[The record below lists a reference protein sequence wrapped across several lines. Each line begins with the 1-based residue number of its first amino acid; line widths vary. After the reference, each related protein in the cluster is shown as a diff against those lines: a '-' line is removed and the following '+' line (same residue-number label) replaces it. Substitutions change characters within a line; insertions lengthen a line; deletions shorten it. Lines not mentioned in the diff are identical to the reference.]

1 LKRPRGGS
9 KVRYSLFMAV
19 EVKIPPMGE
28 SITGGLL
35 ASWTVKSGDAVRK
48 GQPLFSY
55 ETDKVTSEGTAEV
68 DGCITIGV
76 PAGTEV
82 LVGQVIATIEA
93 GAAGAAPAPVAA
105 APKAVSEK
113 SVTPPAATPV
123 PAPVLAKSGAS
134 AEISPAVRRISAETG
149 LNPAS
154 IPGTGKAGRVTKGD
168 MLAAL
173 EGKTPIMAVAS
184 APAVSASATTTA
196 APAGPVSIPSREGRT
211 TRKRMS
217 PLRRKIAERL
227 VQAKSETAMLTT
239 FNEVNMAPVME
250 LRKRHGEDFLKKY
263 GVKLGFMSFFVK
275 AAVQA
280 LKDVRAVNAQLDG
293 EDIVENNF
301 YDIGV
306 AVGTEKGLMVPVVRD
321 CDALSFAGIEK
332 AITDYGKRARDG
344 KIQLPELQGG
354 VFTISN
360 GGIYGSMLSTPILN
374 HPQAAI
380 MGLHNIVER
389 PVAENGQVV
398 IRPIM
403 YLALSYDHRIIDGKE
418 AVTFLVKVRQYIEE
432 PHTLLFGA

>member
-1 LKRPRGGS
+1 
-9 KVRYSLFMAV
+9 MAV

-123 PAPVLAKSGAS
+123 PAPVLAKSGAA

-250 LRKRHGEDFLKKY
+250 LRKRHGEEFLKKY

>member
-1 LKRPRGGS
+1 
-9 KVRYSLFMAV
+9 MAV

-35 ASWTVKSGDAVRK
+35 AAWLVKSGDAVRK

-68 DGCITIGV
+68 DGQITIV
-76 PAGTEV
+76 VNAGTDV
-82 LVGQVIATIEA
+82 VVGQVVASIEA
-93 GAAGAAPAPVAA
+93 GAAGNAPSAAPAPAA
-105 APKAVSEK
+105 KPAAASAPAATAAPAPKA
-113 SVTPPAATPV
+113 
-123 PAPVLAKSGAS
+123 APVAAKSGAA
-134 AEISPAVRRISAETG
+134 AEVSPAVRRLSEETG
-149 LNPAS
+149 LDPAGVE
-154 IPGTGKAGRVTKGD
+154 GTGKAGRVTKGD

-173 EGKTPIMAVAS
+173 SGQAPIRAVAPAAAPAAAS
-184 APAVSASATTTA
+184 APAA
-196 APAGPVSIPSREGRT
+196 AAVIPSRDGRT
-211 TRKRMS
+211 SRKRMS

-250 LRKRHGEDFLKKY
+250 LRKRHGEEFLKKY

-280 LKDVRAVNAQLDG
+280 MKEVPAINAQLDG
-293 EDIVENNF
+293 EDIIENHF
-301 YDIGV
+301 FDIGV
-306 AVGTEKGLMVPVVRD
+306 AVGTDKGLMVPVVRD
-321 CDALSFAGIEK
+321 CDQLNFAGIEK
-332 AITDYGKRARDG
+332 AIGDFGKRARDG

-403 YLALSYDHRIIDGKE
+403 YLALSYDHRLIDGKE
-418 AVTFLVKVRQYIEE
+418 AVTFLVKVRQYIED
-432 PHTLLFGA
+432 PQRLLFGV

>member
-1 LKRPRGGS
+1 
-9 KVRYSLFMAV
+9 MAV

-68 DGCITIGV
+68 DGQITINV

-82 LVGQVIATIEA
+82 LVGQVVATI
-93 GAAGAAPAPVAA
+93 AAGVAGSTPPPAAIPTAPVNAAAAPAAVKPAA
-105 APKAVSEK
+105 ASEPI
-113 SVTPPAATPV
+113 SQFV
-123 PAPVLAKSGAS
+123 KSGAA
-134 AEISPAVRRISAETG
+134 AEISPSVRRIAAETG

-154 IPGTGKAGRVTKGD
+154 LEGTGKAGRVTKGD

-173 EGKTPIMAVAS
+173 DGKTPLLAVATPP
-184 APAVSASATTTA
+184 APTATA
-196 APAGPVSIPSREGRT
+196 APALLSAIPAVVIPSREGRT
-211 TRKRMS
+211 SRKRMS

-280 LKDVRAVNAQLDG
+280 LKDVRAVNAQLEG
-293 EDIVENNF
+293 EEIVENNF

-321 CDALSFAGIEK
+321 CDQLTFAGIEK

>member
-1 LKRPRGGS
+1 
-9 KVRYSLFMAV
+9 MAV

-105 APKAVSEK
+105 APKAVSER
-113 SVTPPAATPV
+113 SVTPPAAAPN
-123 PAPVLAKSGAS
+123 PAHVLAKSGAS

-184 APAVSASATTTA
+184 APAASAPATTTA
-196 APAGPVSIPSREGRT
+196 APASPVTIPSREGRT

-250 LRKRHGEDFLKKY
+250 LRKRHGEEFLKKY

>member
-1 LKRPRGGS
+1 
-9 KVRYSLFMAV
+9 MAV

-35 ASWTVKSGDAVRK
+35 AAWLVKSGDAVRK

-68 DGCITIGV
+68 DGQITIV
-76 PAGTEV
+76 VNAGTDV
-82 LVGQVIATIEA
+82 VVGQVVASIEA
-93 GAAGAAPAPVAA
+93 GAAGNAPSAAPAPAA
-105 APKAVSEK
+105 KPAAASAPAATAAPAPKA
-113 SVTPPAATPV
+113 
-123 PAPVLAKSGAS
+123 APVAAKSGAA
-134 AEISPAVRRISAETG
+134 AEVSPAVRRISEETG
-149 LNPAS
+149 LDPAGVE
-154 IPGTGKAGRVTKGD
+154 GTGKAGRVTKGD

-173 EGKTPIMAVAS
+173 SGQAPIRAVAPS
-184 APAVSASATTTA
+184 AAPSA
-196 APAGPVSIPSREGRT
+196 APAAPAAAVVIPSRDGRT
-211 TRKRMS
+211 SRKRMS

-250 LRKRHGEDFLKKY
+250 LRKRHGEEFLKKY

-280 LKDVRAVNAQLDG
+280 MKEVPAINAQLDG
-293 EDIVENNF
+293 EDIIENHF
-301 YDIGV
+301 FDIGV
-306 AVGTEKGLMVPVVRD
+306 AVGTDKGLMVPVVRD
-321 CDALSFAGIEK
+321 CDQLNFAGIEK
-332 AITDYGKRARDG
+332 AIGDFGKRARDG

-403 YLALSYDHRIIDGKE
+403 YLALSYDHRLIDGKE
-418 AVTFLVKVRQYIEE
+418 AVTFLVKVRQYIED
-432 PHTLLFGA
+432 PQRLLFGV

>member
-1 LKRPRGGS
+1 
-9 KVRYSLFMAV
+9 MAV

-35 ASWTVKSGDAVRK
+35 AAWLVKSGDAVRK
-48 GQPLFSY
+48 GQALFSY

-68 DGCITIGV
+68 DGKITIAIE
-76 PAGTEV
+76 AGTEV
-82 LVGQVIATIEA
+82 LVNQVVATIEA
-93 GAAGAAPAPVAA
+93 GAAGNAPSAPASAPAAKAAPSAAPTPAPKAAPVAA
-105 APKAVSEK
+105 
-113 SVTPPAATPV
+113 
-123 PAPVLAKSGAS
+123 KSGAA
-134 AEISPAVRRISAETG
+134 AEVSPAVRRLSAETG
-149 LNPAS
+149 LDPAAIEGS
-154 IPGTGKAGRVTKGD
+154 GKAGRVTKGD

-173 EGKTPIMAVAS
+173 SGATPIKAVA
-184 APAVSASATTTA
+184 PAA
-196 APAGPVSIPSREGRT
+196 APANAAAPAAPAAAVVIPSRDGRT
-211 TRKRMS
+211 SRKRMS

-250 LRKRHGEDFLKKY
+250 LRKRHGEEFLKKY

-280 LKDVRAVNAQLDG
+280 MKEVPAINAQLDG

-301 YDIGV
+301 FDIGV
-306 AVGTEKGLMVPVVRD
+306 AVGTDKGLMVPVVRD
-321 CDALSFAGIEK
+321 CDQLNFAGIEK
-332 AITDYGKRARDG
+332 AIGDFGKRARDG

-418 AVTFLVKVRQYIEE
+418 AVTFLVKVRQFIED
-432 PHTLLFGA
+432 PQRLLFGV

>member
-1 LKRPRGGS
+1 
-9 KVRYSLFMAV
+9 MAV

-35 ASWTVKSGDAVRK
+35 AAWLVKSGDAVRK

-68 DGCITIGV
+68 DGQITIV
-76 PAGTEV
+76 VNAGTDV
-82 LVGQVIATIEA
+82 VVGQVVASIEA
-93 GAAGAAPAPVAA
+93 GAAGNAPSATAPAPAAKAAAPAPAAA
-105 APKAVSEK
+105 APAAKA
-113 SVTPPAATPV
+113 
-123 PAPVLAKSGAS
+123 APVAAKTGAA
-134 AEISPAVRRISAETG
+134 AEVSPSVRRISAETG
-149 LNPAS
+149 LDPAGVE
-154 IPGTGKAGRVTKGD
+154 GTGKAGRVTKGD

-173 EGKTPIMAVAS
+173 SGQTPIRAAAPAAAAPAAS
-184 APAVSASATTTA
+184 APS
-196 APAGPVSIPSREGRT
+196 APAAAVVIPSRDGRT
-211 TRKRMS
+211 SRKRMS

-250 LRKRHGEDFLKKY
+250 LRKRHGEEFLKKY

-280 LKDVRAVNAQLDG
+280 MKEVPAINAQLDG
-293 EDIVENNF
+293 EDIIENHF
-301 YDIGV
+301 FDIGV
-306 AVGTEKGLMVPVVRD
+306 AVGTDKGLMVPVVRD
-321 CDALSFAGIEK
+321 CDQLNFAGIEK
-332 AITDYGKRARDG
+332 AIGDFGKRARDG

-403 YLALSYDHRIIDGKE
+403 YLALSYDHRLIDGKE
-418 AVTFLVKVRQYIEE
+418 AVTFLVKVRQYIED
-432 PHTLLFGA
+432 PQRLLFGV

>member
-1 LKRPRGGS
+1 
-9 KVRYSLFMAV
+9 MAV

-35 ASWTVKSGDAVRK
+35 AAWLVKSGDAVRK

-68 DGCITIGV
+68 DGQITLV
-76 PAGTEV
+76 VNAGTDV
-82 LVGQVIATIEA
+82 VVGQVVASIEA
-93 GAAGAAPAPVAA
+93 GAAGNAPSAAPAPAA
-105 APKAVSEK
+105 KPAASSAPAPKA
-113 SVTPPAATPV
+113 
-123 PAPVLAKSGAS
+123 APVAAKSGAA
-134 AEISPAVRRISAETG
+134 AEISPAVRRLSEETG
-149 LNPAS
+149 LDPAGLE
-154 IPGTGKAGRVTKGD
+154 GTGKAGRVTKGD

-173 EGKTPIMAVAS
+173 SGQAPIRAVAPAAAPAAAS
-184 APAVSASATTTA
+184 APA
-196 APAGPVSIPSREGRT
+196 APAAAVVIPSRDGRT
-211 TRKRMS
+211 SRKRMS

-250 LRKRHGEDFLKKY
+250 LRKRHGEEFLKKY
-263 GVKLGFMSFFVK
+263 GIKLGFMSFFVK

-280 LKDVRAVNAQLDG
+280 MKEVPAINAQLDG
-293 EDIVENNF
+293 EDIIENHF

-306 AVGTEKGLMVPVVRD
+306 AVGTDKGLMVPVVRD
-321 CDALSFAGIEK
+321 CDQLNFAGIEK
-332 AITDYGKRARDG
+332 AIGDFGKRARDG

-403 YLALSYDHRIIDGKE
+403 YLALSYDHRLIDGKE
-418 AVTFLVKVRQYIEE
+418 AVTFLVKVRQYIED
-432 PHTLLFGA
+432 PQRLLFGV

>member
-1 LKRPRGGS
+1 MKRPRGGS

-123 PAPVLAKSGAS
+123 PAPVLAKSGAA

-184 APAVSASATTTA
+184 APSASASATTTA
-196 APAGPVSIPSREGRT
+196 APAGPVTIPSREGRT

-250 LRKRHGEDFLKKY
+250 LRKRHGEEFLKKY

>member
-1 LKRPRGGS
+1 
-9 KVRYSLFMAV
+9 MAV
-19 EVKIPPMGE
+19 DVKIPPMGE

-35 ASWTVKSGDAVRK
+35 AAWLVKNGDAVRK

-68 DGCITIGV
+68 DGRITIAV
-76 PAGTEV
+76 EAGTEV
-82 LVGQVIATIEA
+82 LVGQVVASIEA
-93 GAAGAAPAPVAA
+93 GAAGNAASAPAAPAAPKAAAPAPAA
-105 APKAVSEK
+105 AP
-113 SVTPPAATPV
+113 AAPTTTPV
-123 PAPVLAKSGAS
+123 AVKTGAA
-134 AEISPAVRRISAETG
+134 AEVSPAVRRLSAETG
-149 LNPAS
+149 LDPAALE
-154 IPGTGKAGRVTKGD
+154 GTGKAGRVTKAD

-173 EGKTPIMAVAS
+173 AGQVPIKAVA
-184 APAVSASATTTA
+184 PTPA
-196 APAGPVSIPSREGRT
+196 APAAAAAPAAEIPSRTGRT
-211 TRKRMS
+211 SRKRMS

-250 LRKRHGEDFLKKY
+250 LRKRHGEEFLKKY

-280 LKDVRAVNAQLDG
+280 MKEVPAINAQLDG
-293 EDIVENNF
+293 EDIIENHF
-301 YDIGV
+301 FDIGV
-306 AVGTEKGLMVPVVRD
+306 AVGTDKGLMVPVVRD
-321 CDALSFAGIEK
+321 CDQLNFAGIEK
-332 AITDYGKRARDG
+332 AIGDFGKRARDG

-389 PVAENGQVV
+389 PVVENGQIV

-418 AVTFLVKVRQYIEE
+418 AVTFLVKVRQFIED
-432 PHTLLFGA
+432 PQRLLFGV

>member
-1 LKRPRGGS
+1 
-9 KVRYSLFMAV
+9 MAV

-35 ASWTVKSGDAVRK
+35 AAWLVKSGDAVRK

-68 DGCITIGV
+68 DGQITIV
-76 PAGTEV
+76 VNAGTDV
-82 LVGQVIATIEA
+82 VVGQVVASIEA
-93 GAAGAAPAPVAA
+93 GAAGNTPSAAPAPAA
-105 APKAVSEK
+105 KPAAASAPAATAAPAPKA
-113 SVTPPAATPV
+113 
-123 PAPVLAKSGAS
+123 APVAAKSGAA
-134 AEISPAVRRISAETG
+134 AEISPAVRRLSEETG
-149 LNPAS
+149 LDPAGLE
-154 IPGTGKAGRVTKGD
+154 GTGKAGRVTKGD

-173 EGKTPIMAVAS
+173 SGQAPIRAVAPNT
-184 APAVSASATTTA
+184 APAAA
-196 APAGPVSIPSREGRT
+196 APAAPAAAVVIPSRDGRT
-211 TRKRMS
+211 SRKRMS

-250 LRKRHGEDFLKKY
+250 LRKRHGEEFLKKY

-280 LKDVRAVNAQLDG
+280 MKEVPAINAQLDG
-293 EDIVENNF
+293 EDIIENHF

-306 AVGTEKGLMVPVVRD
+306 AVGTDKGLMVPVVRD
-321 CDALSFAGIEK
+321 CDQLNFASIEK
-332 AITDYGKRARDG
+332 AIGDFGKRARDG

-403 YLALSYDHRIIDGKE
+403 YLALSYDHRLIDGKE
-418 AVTFLVKVRQYIEE
+418 AVTFLVKVRQYIED
-432 PHTLLFGA
+432 PQRLLFGV